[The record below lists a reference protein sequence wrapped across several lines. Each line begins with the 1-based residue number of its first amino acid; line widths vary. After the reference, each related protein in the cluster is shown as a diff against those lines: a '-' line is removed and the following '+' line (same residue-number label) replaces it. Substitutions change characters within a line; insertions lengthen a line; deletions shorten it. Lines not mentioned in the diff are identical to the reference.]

1 VKILIVDDD
10 PDMCMAL
17 TRVLE
22 DEGHTTHTSGDTASA
37 LCATKEF
44 GPDLM
49 LLDIALGNEDGRD
62 LLTRLRRIGS
72 LPVIFI
78 TARGLEMDRINGL
91 RMGADDYMVKP
102 FSFAEL
108 LARIEVVRRRAR
120 TGFSQ
125 TSVNADSLELV
136 FGDLRINRISREVH
150 LRGELIEFTTKEF
163 DLLAFLAASPR
174 RVFSRQELLEHV
186 WHSSHLWQDDSTV
199 TEHIRRVRQK
209 IEDDPRRPRWIANI
223 RSVGYRFT
231 AADTADAVVG

>member
-10 PDMCMAL
+10 PDMCKAL

-22 DEGHTTHTSGDTASA
+22 DEGHTTQSSGDTTSA
-37 LCATKEF
+37 LTATKEF
-44 GPDLM
+44 SPDLM

-108 LARIEVVRRRAR
+108 LARIEVVKRRAR
-120 TGFSQ
+120 SGFAH
-125 TSVNADSLELV
+125 TSIDAESLELV
-136 FGDLRINRISREVH
+136 FGELRINRISREVH
-150 LRGELIEFTTKEF
+150 LRGQLLDFTTKEF

-199 TEHIRRVRQK
+199 TEHIRRVRLK

-231 AADTADAVVG
+231 AAGTVDANCG

>member
-1 VKILIVDDD
+1 VRILIVDDD
-10 PDMCMAL
+10 PDMCKAL
-17 TRVLE
+17 VRVLE
-22 DEGHTTHTSGDTASA
+22 DEGHTTHTCQDTVSA
-37 LCATKEF
+37 LAATKEF
-44 GPDLM
+44 NPDLM
-49 LLDIALGNEDGRD
+49 LLDIALGTEDGRD
-62 LLTRLRRIGS
+62 LMTRLRRTCS

-120 TGFSQ
+120 SGSPHTQSGGESF
-125 TSVNADSLELV
+125 ELV
-136 FGDLRINRISREVH
+136 FGDLIINRISREVH
-150 LRGELIEFTTKEF
+150 LRGQLIEFTTKEF
-163 DLLAFLAASPR
+163 DLLAFLAAAPR

-209 IEDDPRRPRWIANI
+209 IEDDPRHPRWIANI
-223 RSVGYRFT
+223 RSVGYRFS
-231 AADTADAVVG
+231 AAETADAAHG